1 MSVAQTAHSQFE
13 QAYQLVAAINGPL
26 ARSEAWDVARELL
39 RDGVNQRHLAEQVQ
53 PLRMRL
59 SELEQ
64 RLREQQEAER
74 LLAEFCKRQG
84 KNFDIDELEALH
96 QELEARI
103 ASLSESV
110 SSASEQRM
118 ALRQEQ
124 EQLQSRIQHLMQRA
138 PVWLAAQNSL
148 NQLSEQCGEEF
159 TSSQEVTEYL
169 QQLLE
174 REREAIVE
182 RDEVGARKNAVDE
195 EIERLSQP
203 GGAEDQR
210 LNALAERFGGVLLS
224 EIYDD
229 VSLEDAPYFS
239 ALYGPSRHAI
249 VVPDLSQIAEQL
261 EGLTDCPED
270 LYLIE
275 GDPQSFDDSVF
286 SVDELEKAVVVKIAD
301 RQWRYSRFPS
311 LPIFG
316 RAAREN
322 RIESLHAEREV
333 LSERFA
339 TLSFDVQKT
348 QRLHQA
354 FSRFIGSHLSVAF
367 EDDPEAEIRRLNG
380 RRVELERALA
390 THESDNQQQRLQ
402 FEQAKEGVSALN
414 RLLPRLNLLADE
426 TLADRVDEIQERLDE
441 AQEAARFVQQYGN
454 QLAKLEPVVSVLQS
468 DPEQFEQLKED
479 YAWSQQMQRDARQ
492 QAFALAEVVERRAH
506 FSYSDSAEMLSGNS
520 DLNEKLRQWLE
531 QAEAERTRAREAL
544 RSHAAQ
550 LSQYSQVLASLKSSY
565 DTKKRAA

>member
-1 MSVAQTAHSQFE
+1 
-13 QAYQLVAAINGPL
+13 
-26 ARSEAWDVARELL
+26 
-39 RDGVNQRHLAEQVQ
+39 

-103 ASLSESV
+103 ASLSDSV
-110 SSASEQRM
+110 STASEQRM

-520 DLNEKLRQWLE
+520 DLNEKLRQRL
-531 QAEAERTRAREAL
+531 
-544 RSHAAQ
+544 
-550 LSQYSQVLASLKSSY
+550 
-565 DTKKRAA
+565 

>member
-1 MSVAQTAHSQFE
+1 MT
-13 QAYQLVAAINGPL
+13 
-26 ARSEAWDVARELL
+26 
-39 RDGVNQRHLAEQVQ
+39 
-53 PLRMRL
+53 
-59 SELEQ
+59 
-64 RLREQQEAER
+64 
-74 LLAEFCKRQG
+74 EF
-84 KNFDIDELEALH
+84 
-96 QELEARI
+96 
-103 ASLSESV
+103 
-110 SSASEQRM
+110 
-118 ALRQEQ
+118 
-124 EQLQSRIQHLMQRA
+124 
-138 PVWLAAQNSL
+138 
-148 NQLSEQCGEEF
+148 
-159 TSSQEVTEYL
+159 L

-286 SVDELEKAVVVKIAD
+286 SVDELEKAVVVKLPTASGVI
-301 RQWRYSRFPS
+301 RVSRRCLF
-311 LPIFG
+311 L

-348 QRLHQA
+348 QRLHRA

-390 THESDNQQQRLQ
+390 THENDNQQQRLQ

-479 YAWSQQMQRDARQ
+479 YARSQQMQRDARQ
-492 QAFALAEVVERRAH
+492 QA
-506 FSYSDSAEMLSGNS
+506 
-520 DLNEKLRQWLE
+520 LRW
-531 QAEAERTRAREAL
+531 
-544 RSHAAQ
+544 
-550 LSQYSQVLASLKSSY
+550 LKSSNVGRISAIP
-565 DTKKRAA
+565 TRRKC

>member
-1 MSVAQTAHSQFE
+1 KMSVAQTAHSQFE

-103 ASLSESV
+103 ASLSDSV

-124 EQLQSRIQHLMQRA
+124 EQLQSRIQHLMRRA

-390 THESDNQQQRLQ
+390 THENDNQQQRLQ

-520 DLNEKLRQWLE
+520 DLNEKLRQRLE

-565 DTKKRAA
+565 DTK